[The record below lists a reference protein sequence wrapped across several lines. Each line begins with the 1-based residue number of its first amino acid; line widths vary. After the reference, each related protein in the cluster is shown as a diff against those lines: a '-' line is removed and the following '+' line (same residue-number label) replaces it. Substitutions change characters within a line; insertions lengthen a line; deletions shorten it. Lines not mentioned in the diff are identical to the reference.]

1 MDVTGSTA
9 LVTGASGGIGAGIA
23 RALAARGADVVL
35 VARSADRLEALAAE
49 IRTRH
54 GREALVL
61 PADLSTPGAG
71 ARVQEALAGRRVDVL
86 VNNAG
91 FGLSGRLADTADP
104 SRLSAMITLNC
115 VALTDLTA
123 RLLPAMVER
132 GSGAVVNIASMA
144 AYMPAPGFAA
154 YAASKA
160 FVLSLTQA
168 LWAETRGTG
177 VRVAALSPT
186 VTDTGFFEVA
196 GEAAGAGLRRRS
208 VEQVVATFFDTLDAD
223 RPVVVDG
230 RRNELLAAA
239 ARLTPRGPF
248 LRVLGP
254 RFADRVSTAP
264 SR

>member
-9 LVTGASGGIGAGIA
+9 LITGASGGIGAGIA
-23 RALAARGADVVL
+23 TALAARGADVVL
-35 VARSADRLEALAAE
+35 VARRADELEALAAG
-49 IRTRH
+49 IRARS
-54 GREALVL
+54 GRRALVVPL
-61 PADLSTPGAG
+61 DLSTPDAG
-71 ARVQEALAGRRVDVL
+71 ARVQEALGGRSVDVL

-91 FGLSGRLADTADP
+91 FGLSGRLADTPDL
-104 SRLSAMITLNC
+104 SRLGAMVTLNC
-115 VALTDLTA
+115 TTLTDLTA
-123 RLLPAMVER
+123 RFLPAMLER

-144 AYMPAPGFAA
+144 AYLPAPGFAA

-160 FVLSLTQA
+160 FVLSLTEA

-186 VTDTGFFEVA
+186 VTETGFFDVA
-196 GEAAGAGLRRRS
+196 GQAAGAGLRRRS

-230 RRNELLAAA
+230 RRNEVLAATS
-239 ARLTPRGPF
+239 RLVPRTPF

-254 RFADRVSTAP
+254 RFADRVSTPAAH
-264 SR
+264 

>member
-9 LVTGASGGIGAGIA
+9 LITGASGGIGAGIA
-23 RALAARGADVVL
+23 AALAARGADVVL
-35 VARSADRLEALAAE
+35 AARSADKLEALAAD
-49 IRTRH
+49 IRSRH
-54 GREALVL
+54 GRDALVL
-61 PADLSTPGAG
+61 PVDLSTPDAG
-71 ARVQEALAGRRVDVL
+71 SRVHEALAGRHVDVL

-91 FGLSGRLADTADP
+91 FGLSGRLADTEDL

-115 VALTDLTA
+115 TTLTDLTA
-123 RLLPAMVER
+123 RFLPAMIER
-132 GSGAVVNIASMA
+132 RSGAVVNIASMA

-186 VTDTGFFEVA
+186 VTDTGFFDVA
-196 GEAAGAGLRRRS
+196 GENAGAGLRRRS
-208 VEQVVATFFDTLDAD
+208 VEQVVATFFHTLDAD

-230 RRNELLAAA
+230 RHNEVLAAA
-239 ARLTPRGPF
+239 AHLVPRGPF

-254 RFADRVSTAP
+254 RFADRVSAGP
-264 SR
+264 VQ